1 MHFVTAPYTPQGGT
15 EKSAV
20 PGVTLAML
28 FFCKCLEQGMN
39 GTFNCTDT
47 CSIFLNPVD
56 IASCRQPAEYVR
68 IAMKNYLGCG
78 MVTQNFINNGLVEG
92 MKQLRI
98 KDEQV
103 HPAGTAQ
110 IFIGPVCRLEA
121 VNRITFFF
129 QLALQKVTDMV
140 ITVC

>member
-1 MHFVTAPYTPQGGT
+1 
-15 EKSAV
+15 
-20 PGVTLAML
+20 
-28 FFCKCLEQGMN
+28 MN
-39 GTFNCTDT
+39 GIFNRTDT
-47 CSIFLNPVD
+47 CSIFFNLMD
-56 IASCRQPAEYVR
+56 IVSWLQAVEYVL

-98 KDEQV
+98 KDEKV

-121 VNRITFFF
+121 VNRIALFF
-129 QLALQKVTDMV
+129 QLALQKAADMV
-140 ITVC
+140 ITVCYQNVE